1 MRNRGNFAAFLN
13 QDMLWAT
20 NDSLD
25 KMPESSASVWTSR
38 SAAKVEFFILVLGVL
53 AIMWVAPFTPQRRL
67 TARVIMGFLIALLV
81 FGAWRERPG
90 LRALGFRL
98 DNFFPVLGRLMVY
111 VGGLVV
117 VLVSIGLM
125 ADSLRLGPRF
135 WSIFLGVPVWALLQ
149 QYLLLGFAHRR
160 LRVILGSERAAVLA
174 TTAVFGV
181 MHLPNP
187 TLTLVCALGGFVWAR
202 EYDRSPNLF
211 AHAISHGVGSAFLAN
226 SLPPELLK
234 NMVVG
239 YRYLLT

>member
-1 MRNRGNFAAFLN
+1 
-13 QDMLWAT
+13 MLWAT

-25 KMPESSASVWTSR
+25 KMPESTASVWTSR

-135 WSIFLGVPVWALLQ
+135 WSIFLGVPLWALLQ

-160 LRVILGSERAAVLA
+160 LRMIMGSGRAAVLA

-187 TLTLVCALGGFVWAR
+187 TLTLVCALGGLVWAR

>member
-1 MRNRGNFAAFLN
+1 MRNRGNFTAFVQPN
-13 QDMLWAT
+13 MLWAT
-20 NDSLD
+20 NDSLE
-25 KMPESSASVWTSR
+25 KMPGPTALVWTSR
-38 SAAKVEFFILVLGVL
+38 CAAKVEFFTLVLGVL
-53 AIMWVAPFTPQRRL
+53 AIMWVAPFTPQPRL
-67 TARVIMGFLIALLV
+67 TARVIIGFLLALLV
-81 FGAWRERPG
+81 VGAWRERPG

-98 DNFFPVLGRLMVY
+98 DNFFRVLGRLMVY

-125 ADSLRLGPRF
+125 ADSLRLGRRF
-135 WSIFLGVPVWALLQ
+135 WSIFLGVPLWALLQ
-149 QYLLLGFAHRR
+149 QYLLIGFAHRR
-160 LRVILGSERAAVLA
+160 LRVILGSGRAAVLA
-174 TTAVFGV
+174 TSVVFGV

-202 EYDRSPNLF
+202 EYEHSPNLF